1 MGLDSIN
8 NFLNGVYK
16 LSASNEGFPEN
27 ALYTFPHP
35 RFMEIPAI
43 FASCPGQGM
52 TASESWF
59 RGVRPVVCGRTTP
72 FDEAASEVPRYDD
85 RTPVVVVDSDSL
97 SARRFTEG
105 VVKRMKVRGCDIW
118 LMTWIEDADD
128 LFDAFNTNADMVL
141 GPYHATGSD
150 EDLSDILSVSDSF
163 VPAVFVAGGR
173 AVMRR
178 AGRDSVPDAL
188 SRLADLGFY
197 RTCVV
202 DTDDSLSGSWETLR
216 DDFPSAIPFT
226 RSPESTEAIAGPRIG
241 CLWAPRFPR

>member
-1 MGLDSIN
+1 
-8 NFLNGVYK
+8 
-16 LSASNEGFPEN
+16 
-27 ALYTFPHP
+27 
-35 RFMEIPAI
+35 
-43 FASCPGQGM
+43 
-52 TASESWF
+52 
-59 RGVRPVVCGRTTP
+59 
-72 FDEAASEVPRYDD
+72 
-85 RTPVVVVDSDSL
+85 
-97 SARRFTEG
+97 
-105 VVKRMKVRGCDIW
+105 MKVRGCDIW

-178 AGRDSVPDAL
+178 AGRDSVPGAL

>member
-1 MGLDSIN
+1 M
-8 NFLNGVYK
+8 
-16 LSASNEGFPEN
+16 
-27 ALYTFPHP
+27 
-35 RFMEIPAI
+35 
-43 FASCPGQGM
+43 
-52 TASESWF
+52 
-59 RGVRPVVCGRTTP
+59 
-72 FDEAASEVPRYDD
+72 
-85 RTPVVVVDSDSL
+85 VVVDSDSL

-150 EDLSDILSVSDSF
+150 EDLSD
-163 VPAVFVAGGR
+163 
-173 AVMRR
+173 
-178 AGRDSVPDAL
+178 
-188 SRLADLGFY
+188 LADLGFY

-226 RSPESTEAIAGPRIG
+226 RSPESTEAITGPRIG